1 MKDTQVMTPLPTIL
15 TYPMGAIPRFAPAVP
30 EDLDTTLN
38 ISRYLDHIRAL
49 QNEKEIFETVV
60 ENLMEYQKQKYG
72 FSQSNS
78 KEPYKAK
85 QTRETIRCE
94 KLAHD
99 LAIKSSHKRII
110 QENIDEVGSEY
121 RTITNEAAEQ
131 QHRNNSLDFRNS
143 LISGTGFHQTNGLIG
158 SKLENHVVNTL
169 VTSLK
174 NESRPWNKPICGEY
188 LR

>member
-1 MKDTQVMTPLPTIL
+1 MKNTQEMTPLPTIL
-15 TYPMGAIPRFAPAVP
+15 TYPLGAIPRFAPAVP

-60 ENLMEYQKQKYG
+60 ENLMEYQKQRYG

-78 KEPYKAK
+78 KEPYKDK
-85 QTRETIRCE
+85 QTGETFRCE
-94 KLAHD
+94 RLAHD
-99 LAIKSSHKRII
+99 LAIKSSHKRSK
-110 QENIDEVGSEY
+110 QENIEVGSEY
-121 RTITNEAAEQ
+121 RTIMNEAAEQ
-131 QHRNNSLDFRNS
+131 QLRNNSLDLQNS

-158 SKLENHVVNTL
+158 SQLENHVVNTL

-174 NESRPWNKPICGEY
+174 NESRPSNKPICGEY
-188 LR
+188 PR